1 MSDSDLSDSETTVFS
16 VSAYEILAL
25 VVVIGLAVAEYVGV
39 VSFESAVL
47 VILVILTIS
56 HLVRPYSS

>member
-1 MSDSDLSDSETTVFS
+1 MGDSDPSDSETTVFS

-39 VSFESAVL
+39 VSFESTVM

-56 HLVRPYSS
+56 HLVRPYSA

>member
-1 MSDSDLSDSETTVFS
+1 MGDSDPSDSETTVFS

-39 VSFESAVL
+39 VSFESAVM

-56 HLVRPYSS
+56 HLVRPYSA